1 MHRSSN
7 NSIII
12 ISEETAKKHFDKKD
26 KTPIQNEQLIVQQ
39 MREHL
44 RKHGLSI

>member
-1 MHRSSN
+1 MHRSSD

-12 ISEETAKKHFDKKD
+12 ISEEAAKKHFDKEDKPPIKD
-26 KTPIQNEQLIVQQ
+26 EHLIVQQ